1 MGAEALTKKNWGDEA
16 RFNGGVRRI
25 WDLGFLN
32 LGLGVF
38 EFGTWGCEVKE
49 REAESNPEREW
60 EQRP

>member
-16 RFNGGVRRI
+16 RLIGGDWRN
-25 WDLGFLN
+25 WDLGFLKS
-32 LGLGVF
+32 GLGVI
-38 EFGTWGCEVKE
+38 ELGTWGCEVKE